1 MSAVNAAVNV
11 AIVPTAEPY
20 FRGLH
25 RALDFVA
32 REGRYLAFTEA
43 PPWEA
48 SLGFYREVIAGDLVQ
63 FVAVREGEVLGCCDI
78 LPMMGQARAHVGRLG
93 IWLLPDAR
101 GQGIGAR
108 LLEAAIDKARR
119 KGITRVELTVRVDN
133 LNAKALYER
142 FGFVVEGLQRNSTRV
157 DGEYSDAWAMA
168 LLLD

>member
-1 MSAVNAAVNV
+1 MSDV
-11 AIVPTAEPY
+11 ITPTAEVHFP
-20 FRGLH
+20 GLH
-25 RALDFVA
+25 RALDIVA

-48 SLGFYREVIAGDLVQ
+48 SLAFYREVIAYDLVQ
-63 FVAVREGEVLGCCDI
+63 FVAVRDGEVRGCCDI
-78 LPMMGQARAHVGRLG
+78 LPMVGQARAHAGRLG
-93 IWLLPDAR
+93 IWLLPEAR
-101 GQGIGAR
+101 GQGLGAR
-108 LLEAAIDKARR
+108 LLAAAIDKART

-157 DGEYSDAWAMA
+157 GGEYSHAWAMA

>member
-1 MSAVNAAVNV
+1 MNAETVS
-11 AIVPTAEPY
+11 IVPTAEAH

-25 RALDFVA
+25 RALDIVA

-43 PPWEA
+43 PPWDA
-48 SLGFYREVIAGDLVQ
+48 SLGFYREVIGQDLVQ
-63 FVAVREGEVLGCCDI
+63 FVAVCEGAVLGCCDI
-78 LPMMGQARAHVGRLG
+78 LPMMGQARAHAGRLG
-93 IWLLPDAR
+93 IWLLPEVR
-101 GQGIGAR
+101 GQGLGAR
-108 LLEAAIDKARR
+108 LLAAAIEKARQ

-157 DGEYSDAWAMA
+157 AGEYADAWAMA